1 MRLILSLGAASLI
14 LAGCVARVPP
24 SQPSSPIPTPAPAP
38 APSQPSTT
46 LDSSTRAVARDV
58 VNREMAK
65 RLPGRNVAPYTDCVI
80 NNASMAELSDI
91 ASRGVNDS
99 GSAASSVATI
109 VQRPA
114 ASQCVAKV
122 AATA

>member
-1 MRLILSLGAASLI
+1 MRLILSLGAASLV

-24 SQPSSPIPTPAPAP
+24 TQPVSPIAPPVVAPPT
-38 APSQPSTT
+38 TT
-46 LDSSTRAVARDV
+46 LDSSTRAVAHDV

-65 RLPGRNVAPYTDCVI
+65 RLPGRNVAPYTDCVL

-91 ASRGVNDS
+91 AARGVSDA
-99 GSAASSVATI
+99 GTAASSVATI

-114 ASQCVAKV
+114 ATQCIAKV

>member
-1 MRLILSLGAASLI
+1 MRLILSLGAASLV

-24 SQPSSPIPTPAPAP
+24 SQPTSPIPTPPP
-38 APSQPSTT
+38 VTQPTTT
-46 LDSSTRAVARDV
+46 LDSSTRGVARDV

-65 RLPGRNVAPYTDCVI
+65 RLPGRNVAPYTDCVL

-91 ASRGVNDS
+91 AARGVSDA
-99 GSAASSVATI
+99 GTAASSVATI

-114 ASQCVAKV
+114 ATQCIAKV